1 MKVLFVASECAPLVK
16 TGGLADVVGALPKAL
31 AAAGLEVRI
40 LLPGYREVM
49 AWLARQA
56 EQPVEV
62 ATFGDL
68 FGQAGRVLAIR
79 GAGLDVL
86 VLDAPGYFDR
96 DGPIYVGFDGDDW
109 PDNPFRFGSLAWV
122 AAAIAQNGL
131 SDGWGPD
138 LIHAH
143 DWQTGL
149 IPIFLEQQG
158 VAQVPVV
165 FTIHNILYQGRFP
178 AASRQGL
185 DLPEAGF
192 TSEGYEFY
200 GQINFMKAALVG
212 ASAVTTVSPTYARE
226 LESPAFGNGL
236 EGVLAARA
244 ADGDPLVGILNGID
258 PEVWDPASDPA
269 VAPFDVK
276 HLAARAT
283 GKQALTAEFGL
294 KLDRTAPLF
303 GVVSRLTD
311 QKGLDLLLAE
321 VPRLVAAGG
330 GLVLLGS
337 GDATLEAAFQKAA
350 AEYPDRIGVRIGYD
364 EGLAHRIY
372 AGADVIAVPSR
383 FEPCG
388 LTQMYA
394 MRYGALPLVAR
405 TGGLADS
412 VIDANDAALRAGVA
426 TGFQMEP
433 DSQAAFG
440 SALERVFAL
449 YRDRKAWR
457 GMQRNAMRHP
467 VGWDKA
473 AGAYVDLY
481 NGLLGVG

>member
-31 AAAGLEVRI
+31 TAAGTNVRV

-49 AWLARQA
+49 AWLSIQA
-56 EQPVEV
+56 EEPVEV

-68 FGQAGRVLAIR
+68 FGEAGRVLAVR
-79 GAGLDVL
+79 GAGLDIL
-86 VLDAPGYFDR
+86 VLDAPGHFDR
-96 DGPIYVGFDGDDW
+96 EGPIYVGFDGADW
-109 PDNPFRFGSLAWV
+109 PDNPFRFGALARV
-122 AAAIAQNGL
+122 AVEIAANGL
-131 SDGWGPD
+131 SDNWAPD

-149 IPIFLEQQG
+149 IPIYLEER
-158 VAQVPVV
+158 AAARVPVV
-165 FTIHNILYQGRFP
+165 FTIHNISYQGRFS
-178 AASRQGL
+178 AGSRRRLG
-185 DLPEAGF
+185 LPEAGF

-212 ASAVTTVSPTYARE
+212 ADAVTTVSPTYARE

-244 ADGDPLVGILNGID
+244 AHGTPLTGILNGID
-258 PEVWDPASDPA
+258 EEVWDPAVDPA

-276 HLAARAT
+276 HLSARDRGRQGLA
-283 GKQALTAEFGL
+283 AEFGL
-294 KLDRTAPLF
+294 KLDRAAPLF
-303 GVVSRLTD
+303 GVVSRLTE
-311 QKGLDLLLAE
+311 QKGLDLLLAD
-321 VPRLVAAGG
+321 VPRLVSAGG

-337 GDATLEAAFQKAA
+337 GDAALEAAFREATA
-350 AEYPDRIGVRIGYD
+350 RYPDRIGIRIGYD
-364 EGLAHRIY
+364 EELAHRIY

-412 VIDANDAALRAGVA
+412 VIDANDAALRAEVA
-426 TGFQMEP
+426 TGFQIEP
-433 DSQAAFG
+433 GSQAAFSDG
-440 SALERVFAL
+440 LERVFAL
-449 YRDRKAWR
+449 YRDRRAWR

-473 AGAYVDLY
+473 AGAYVELY
-481 NGLLGVG
+481 SGLLGVG